1 MIESVSLSE
10 AVIGTSTEQSDVV
23 VIEQAAKLI
32 AHSTEP
38 EYAIQSILRLLSQL
52 LGLNRGR
59 VLIPDEH
66 SGVLHIRY
74 AYGLTREERERGVY
88 SLGEGV
94 SGRVMKTGQTALIQN
109 IDDEPSYLGRAV
121 SRTTLPNETVAYLA
135 LPLLRDDKPI
145 GVLAVHR
152 LRKRQR
158 AFDKDITTLRIIATF
173 ISQILTVNRLI
184 AEQTAELINEN
195 LYLKNAL
202 DNHGSNFGIL
212 GESPALQ
219 ASLRQ
224 AYRVANTQVSV
235 LLTGESGTGK
245 EKFARMLHL
254 ASNRKDAPFV
264 AINCAAIPQDLI
276 ESELFGHEKGSFTGA
291 TQSKKGKIELA
302 SGGTLFLDEIGDL
315 DFDLQ
320 AKLLRMLQE
329 QVIQRVGGTR
339 ELSVDVRI
347 IAATHRNLQQA
358 VNEGRFRMDLF
369 YRLNVFPIHLPPL
382 RDRVEDIRL
391 LARHFLNIANHDYNR
406 NVLLDENVMHKLA
419 RFDWPGNI
427 RQLENVIK
435 RAVLMAHTNHVNPAE
450 IDIILGDE
458 SRVAMPQFG
467 TPPIQPALQPVSNA
481 QSGPA
486 YSSGDSSI
494 RPYAWVRDDE
504 SEHIISALRQAGGNK
519 TRAAINMGLTP
530 RQLRY
535 RMVKLGIDL

>member
-1 MIESVSLSE
+1 MIESVSLPE
-10 AVIGTSTEQSDVV
+10 VAAGTSAEQTDVV
-23 VIEQAAKLI
+23 VIEQAARLI

-59 VLIPDEH
+59 VLIPDEQ

-74 AYGLTREERERGVY
+74 AYGLTQEERERGVY

-173 ISQILTVNRLI
+173 IAQILTVNRLI

-406 NVLLDENVMHKLA
+406 NVLLDESVMHKLA

-435 RAVLMAHTNHVNPAE
+435 RVVLMAHTNHVSPAE
-450 IDIILGDE
+450 IDIILGEE

-467 TPPIQPALQPVSNA
+467 APPISPMLQPTTSSQA
-481 QSGPA
+481 GQA
-486 YSSGDSSI
+486 YSGGDSSI

-504 SEHIISALRQAGGNK
+504 SEQIISALRQAGGNK

-535 RMVKLGIDL
+535 RMVKLGIEL

>member
-1 MIESVSLSE
+1 MTEMLALSE
-10 AVIGTSTEQSDVV
+10 PQEVTATDQSDVV
-23 VIEQAAKLI
+23 VIEQAARLI

-38 EYAIQSILRLLSQL
+38 EYAIQNILRLLSQL

-59 VLIPDEH
+59 VLIPDEQ
-66 SGVLHIRY
+66 SGELHIRY
-74 AYGLTREERERGVY
+74 AYGLTADERERGIY
-88 SLGEGV
+88 GLGEGV

-109 IDDEPSYLGRAV
+109 IDDEPTYLARAV
-121 SRTTLPNETVAYLA
+121 SRTTLPDETVAYLA
-135 LPLLRDDKPI
+135 LPLLRDDRPI

-158 AFDKDITTLRIIATF
+158 AFDKDITILRIIATF
-173 ISQILTVNRLI
+173 ISQIITVNRLI

-202 DNHGSNFGIL
+202 DHQGSQFGIL

-254 ASNRKDAPFV
+254 ASTRKDAPFV

-291 TQSKKGKIELA
+291 TQCKKGKIELA

-339 ELSVDVRI
+339 EIRVDVRI

-358 VNEGRFRMDLF
+358 VNDGRFRMDLY

-382 RDRVEDIRL
+382 RDRIEDIRL
-391 LARHFLNIANHDYNR
+391 LARHFLSIANHDYNR
-406 NVLLDENVMHKLA
+406 NVMLDEAILQKLE

-435 RAVLMAHTNHVNPAE
+435 RAVLMAHTSQIGAAE
-450 IDIILGDE
+450 IDIILSEE
-458 SRVAMPQFG
+458 SRVA
-467 TPPIQPALQPVSNA
+467 TPHVAPAQYAAPALPASPQAYA
-481 QSGPA
+481 QTE
-486 YSSGDSSI
+486 SSI
-494 RPYAWVRDDE
+494 RPYAWVREDE
-504 SEHIISALRQAGGNK
+504 SEQIILALRQAGGNK
-519 TRAAINMGLTP
+519 TRAAINLGLTP

-535 RMVKLGIDL
+535 RMVKLGIAT

>member
-1 MIESVSLSE
+1 MMSESLRLPDAAE
-10 AVIGTSTEQSDVV
+10 ATSKEQSDVV
-23 VIEQAAKLI
+23 VMEQAARLI

-38 EYAIQSILRLLSQL
+38 EFAIQNILRLLSQL

-59 VLIPDEH
+59 VMLPDEQTD
-66 SGVLHIRY
+66 VLHIRY
-74 AYGLTREERERGVY
+74 AYGLTPEERERGVY

-109 IDDEPSYLGRAV
+109 IDEEPSYLARAV
-121 SRTTLPNETVAYLA
+121 SRTTLPEETVSYIAV
-135 LPLLRDDKPI
+135 PLLRDNKPI

-158 AFDKDITTLRIIATF
+158 AFDMDITTLRIIATF
-173 ISQILTVNRLI
+173 IAQILTVNRLI

-235 LLTGESGTGK
+235 MLTGESGTGK

-254 ASNRKDAPFV
+254 ASTRKDAAFV

-276 ESELFGHEKGSFTGA
+276 ESELFGHEKGAFTGA
-291 TQSKKGKIELA
+291 AQSKKGKIELA

-329 QVIQRVGGTR
+329 QVIQRVGGTSEIR
-339 ELSVDVRI
+339 VDVRI

-382 RDRVEDIRL
+382 RERLEDIRL

-406 NVLLDENVMHKLA
+406 NVMLDETIMQKLE

-435 RAVLMAHTNHVNPAE
+435 RAVLMAHTNNASPAE
-450 IDIILGDE
+450 VEVILGDE
-458 SRVAMPQFG
+458 SRVAMPQYG
-467 TPPIQPALQPVSNA
+467 ASRHQAAAVPVPAQPGQV
-481 QSGPA
+481 
-486 YSSGDSSI
+486 YSHNDSSI

-504 SEHIISALRQAGGNK
+504 SEQIVLALRQASGNK
-519 TRAAINMGLTP
+519 TRAAINLGLTP

-535 RMVKLGIDL
+535 RMVKLGIEA